1 MIYLDS
7 YRKKMIFIDRLFLQ
21 IILIPFLISAPA
33 LLKAQENILSDFS
46 YLYMEKLIAVAKE
59 NYPRNKI
66 FENRITMANNNLSIA
81 KASWLDPLS
90 FNYVNRT
97 NIYNIDGVNSS
108 ILSGYF
114 LNINFSPASILVKK
128 PYQVKNAR
136 SEVIVANAE
145 RDEYALQLEAEVKRR
160 YTVYVQNLQ
169 TLKLVNQRVIDAEST
184 FTNMKAKYER
194 SEISFK
200 EFNDVSTFVTSVK
213 ESKVSAEANLLTS
226 KFQLE
231 ELLTVKLEDIK

>member
-1 MIYLDS
+1 MKRAFSGIMFLYLLTS
-7 YRKKMIFIDRLFLQ
+7 
-21 IILIPFLISAPA
+21 ISTS
-33 LLKAQENILSDFS
+33 LKAQDNILGDFS

-59 NYPRNKI
+59 NYPKNKV
-66 FENRITMANNNLSIA
+66 FESRINVANNNLSIA
-81 KASWLDPLS
+81 KASWFDPLS

-114 LNINFSPASILVKK
+114 LNVNFSPASILVKK
-128 PYQVKNAR
+128 PFQVKNAR
-136 SEVIVANAE
+136 SEIVAATAE
-145 RDEYALQLEAEVKRR
+145 RDEYALQLETEVKTR
-160 YTVYVQNLQ
+160 YTIYVQNLQ
-169 TLKLVNQRVIDAEST
+169 TLKLVSQRVVDAEST

-194 SEISFK
+194 SEISFR
-200 EFNDVSTFVTSVK
+200 EFNDVSTYLTSVK
-213 ESKVSAEANLLTS
+213 ESKVAAEANLLTS